1 MPTSTVENYLKTLY
15 SLQQQGSGR
24 LVALGKLADAVDV
37 TPGTATTMIKRLAET
52 GLVEY
57 ESHEGARLSP
67 RGKQIA
73 VQVLRRHRLIEL
85 FLIEV
90 LGYDWGEVH
99 EEAEVLEHA
108 VSDRL
113 LQKIDDMLGH
123 PAFDPHGAPIPSA
136 SGKITHRRLISLAQC
151 DKGDVEIASVSD
163 EDQQFLGF
171 LSENQLTPGTK
182 ITINTNDPVADMI
195 DISLPNGRRI
205 QLGMA
210 AAKKIMVVATPTA
223 TTEQTGSQTT
233 AC

>member
-15 SLQQQGSGR
+15 SLEQQSPQR
-24 LVALGKLADAVDV
+24 LVALGKLAQAVDV
-37 TPGTATTMIKRLAET
+37 TPGTATTMVKRLAQS
-52 GLVEY
+52 GLVDY
-57 ESHEGARLSP
+57 ESHEGARLLP
-67 RGKQIA
+67 QGKQIA

-90 LGYDWGEVH
+90 MGYDWGQVH

-136 SGKITHRRLISLAQC
+136 SGKIPHRQIVSLAQC
-151 DKGDVEIASVSD
+151 TMGDVEIASVSD
-163 EDQQFLGF
+163 DDQQFLGF
-171 LSENQLTPGTK
+171 LSEHHLTPGTQ
-182 ITINTNDPVADMI
+182 ITVNTANPVADLI
-195 DISLPNGRRI
+195 EVTLPSGNRV

-210 AAKKIMVVATPTA
+210 AAKKIMVTVIPLAATAKTPH
-223 TTEQTGSQTT
+223 
-233 AC
+233 